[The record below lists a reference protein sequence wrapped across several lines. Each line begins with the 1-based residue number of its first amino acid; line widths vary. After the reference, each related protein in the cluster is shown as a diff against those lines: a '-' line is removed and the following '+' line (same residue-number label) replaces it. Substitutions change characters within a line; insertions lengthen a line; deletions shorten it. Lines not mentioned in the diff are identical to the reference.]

1 MKTKALFIID
11 VQKGFLNKLTKDLP
25 IKIAHFL
32 EEKKEVFDYIFF
44 FKFINKQNSNWTNL
58 LNWYGMFNPP
68 DTDIA
73 KELKKYTTN
82 DNVFSKRA
90 CFSVFKAE
98 NFINSI
104 DQFLKG
110 KFILRLEDS
119 DGVCDHNPEA
129 GSETVTCSSDG
140 KLKTNIR
147 DSADVLPDLMK
158 LRIRDYTVL
167 SSGNELTGIIAQE
180 VQPIFPEMVSE
191 GPEGYLM
198 VSQPNTWE
206 LVKAIQELQTEF
218 ESLKR
223 EGIEMRDKATGEV
236 YCVAITN
243 GEWDKVKGSCSQ

>member
-1 MKTKALFIID
+1 LQLFSKAVPGNICHNFCEITVRWVIFVPVL
-11 VQKGFLNKLTKDLP
+11 LTEEYK
-25 IKIAHFL
+25 KIRG
-32 EEKKEVFDYIFF
+32 ERVKP
-44 FKFINKQNSNWTNL
+44 T
-58 LNWYGMFNPP
+58 
-68 DTDIA
+68 
-73 KELKKYTTN
+73 ELKKA
-82 DNVFSKRA
+82 K
-90 CFSVFKAE
+90 E
-98 NFINSI
+98 
-104 DQFLKG
+104 FLKG